1 MSDAERIVVGIDV
14 SKATLDVF
22 VLPGAQSARFDNE
35 PAGQDALLRWLE
47 PFAPSLV
54 VMEATG
60 SYHLAAATL
69 LQASFPLAVANPRDV
84 RDFAKA
90 CGVLAKSDRLDAK
103 VLARFGQAIAPQPR
117 TLPDEATQAL
127 AALVV
132 RRRQL
137 VEMRTTEVNRL
148 ASVHRKLRKDLQK
161 HIDWLNRR
169 IKDVDKDIDQALRA
183 SPAWLEKAELLQSV
197 VGVGPTTTASLVAL
211 LPELGQLDRRAISK
225 LVGVCPFDRD
235 SGKFRGQRTI
245 WGGRASVRAVLYMA
259 VLSAVRYNATL
270 KAYYTSLKARGK
282 KPKVALVAC
291 MRKLLTILN
300 AMLRDRQPW
309 RAAVA

>member
-1 MSDAERIVVGIDV
+1 MSNSELVVVGIDV

-22 VLPGAQSARFDNE
+22 VLPSALTARFANE
-35 PAGQDALLRWLE
+35 PAGLDALLLWLQPVA
-47 PFAPSLV
+47 PFLV

-60 SYHLAAATL
+60 SYHTAAATL
-69 LQASFPLAVANPRDV
+69 LQAHFPLVVANPRDV

-90 CGVLAKSDRLDAK
+90 CGVLAKSDGLDAK
-103 VLARFGQAIAPQPR
+103 VLARFGQAIEPQPR
-117 TLPDEATQAL
+117 ELPDEATQAL

-137 VEMRTTEVNRL
+137 VDMRTAELNRL
-148 ASVHRKLRKDLQK
+148 ASVHRKLRKDIQK

-169 IKDVDKDIDQALRA
+169 IKDLDKDIDQALRA
-183 SPAWLEKAELLQSV
+183 SPAWLEKAELLKSA
-197 VGVGPTTTASLVAL
+197 VGIGPTTTASLVAL
-211 LPELGQLDRRAISK
+211 LPELGQLNRRAISK

-235 SGKFRGQRTI
+235 SGKCRGQRTI
-245 WGGRASVRAVLYMA
+245 WGGRASVRAALYMA
-259 VLSAVRYNATL
+259 VLSAVRHNALL
-270 KAYYTSLKARGK
+270 KAYYESLKARGK

-309 RAAVA
+309 RPITT